1 MNWLKTKGRGWLSLV
16 GLISVMASAQAK
28 PTLPLEGSWVC
39 PSKIAISMIGQP
51 VEVAIT
57 SHNLLNRQGQ
67 FASRGQAS
75 VNLGFVRPTVNAVSQ
90 GRWQRQGDH
99 LVLEVESLSFS
110 PATQSGVQLQY
121 ALISQLEALLPPMP
135 YRQQNKIL
143 LETLEKVIIGDP
155 QGQRYQCERQP

>member
-1 MNWLKTKGRGWLSLV
+1 MKLVKIKSGFSLL
-16 GLISVMASAQAK
+16 GLLTAMASAQAK

-39 PSKIAISMIGQP
+39 PSKIAISMMGQP

-75 VNLGFVRPTVNAVSQ
+75 VNLGFMRPTVNALSQ
-90 GRWQRQGDH
+90 GRWQRQGDQ

-110 PATQSGVQLQY
+110 PATQNGVQLQY

-135 YRQQNKIL
+135 YRQQNTIRH
-143 LETLEKVIIGDP
+143 ETLEKVIIEDP